1 MQYLYNFNFNYLM
14 TDEFINCYL
23 EYLINNSGLTQKEIV
38 KETGISQATFTR
50 VRRQGYKSKE
60 WVCQTLFNYFKV
72 KEASQ
77 DVLLELNKL
86 ASKLY
91 TIVYYFDQSEQE
103 IIYKQLQNLMPDV
116 ENTNL
121 EIILYALISITISQE
136 LYPKDLKMLEGK
148 VKLIEDFTNYVP
160 ADIKFLLTYSLCEYS
175 LHINDVKLTQKYGD
189 VLFSLSR
196 SLCEELEAF
205 NDFLIMNTCFFNK
218 DITRGINMA
227 SKVIEMQQSYFSW
240 QIRTSAVYHLFAFY
254 TMSRNYEKMIS
265 IAKGEILQLQFDNR
279 HQLYYFSFMTGYAS
293 ALVMVKDFKTAKEVI
308 ETIKEY
314 DFNKINNKVYI
325 PKLKAKINVLNVLLL
340 FIYYKENNEE
350 EYAKIKEEII
360 KETYI
365 DDIVNLIDVLK
376 GKSKVEKKKNLAK
389 IEKAEYAK
397 SLIGVTDVFYLI
409 KEEYINILK

>member
-1 MQYLYNFNFNYLM
+1 
-14 TDEFINCYL
+14 
-23 EYLINNSGLTQKEIV
+23 
-38 KETGISQATFTR
+38 
-50 VRRQGYKSKE
+50 
-60 WVCQTLFNYFKV
+60 
-72 KEASQ
+72 
-77 DVLLELNKL
+77 
-86 ASKLY
+86 
-91 TIVYYFDQSEQE
+91 
-103 IIYKQLQNLMPDV
+103 
-116 ENTNL
+116 
-121 EIILYALISITISQE
+121 
-136 LYPKDLKMLEGK
+136 
-148 VKLIEDFTNYVP
+148 
-160 ADIKFLLTYSLCEYS
+160 
-175 LHINDVKLTQKYGD
+175 
-189 VLFSLSR
+189 
-196 SLCEELEAF
+196 
-205 NDFLIMNTCFFNK
+205 
-218 DITRGINMA
+218 
-227 SKVIEMQQSYFSW
+227 
-240 QIRTSAVYHLFAFY
+240 
-254 TMSRNYEKMIS
+254 MSRNYEKMIS